1 MGQPLIGQTEPLLAN
16 HSSDDGRES
25 EDDKEKVRDI
35 HTLRVKERHG
45 VRERRREGEREG
57 GRERE
62 IKVGIMIEIKVK
74 GKNEIGTF

>member
-35 HTLRVKERHG
+35 HILRVKERHG
-45 VRERRREGEREG
+45 VREREG

-62 IKVGIMIEIKVK
+62 RKVGIMIETKVK
-74 GKNEIGTF
+74 GENEISTF